1 MIWKKRSNKTMIEFE
16 RRTKRPIVA
25 EILSII
31 YGLLGW
37 SVEIVYVIEPF
48 NPCDSHLAIRCRK
61 AVEK

>member
-1 MIWKKRSNKTMIEFE
+1 MIEFE